1 MKNAFLLLLITLSS
15 LGFAQLPEHFSV
27 SSAEG
32 MLLLPDGDVKGL
44 IIRDF
49 SELPELPVR
58 YKYQFTP
65 LALQDSMAVF
75 ITRTSA
81 YYPDLFLNDDGP
93 KRLDSLLHQVFEEH
107 PEIPSENTF
116 IGGISAS
123 GTRALR
129 YTAYCNAG
137 RSLYGYK
144 MKGCFAVDPPLD
156 LERFFLTSVKILDRN
171 HEISNIWES
180 SLIVETLLTQLGGK
194 PSEKYDDYVDAS
206 VYCYS
211 SADKEQIEPF
221 LETPIMLIHEP
232 DVEWWVENRMAAAV
246 ESNMT
251 DVSAFY
257 VALIGQDHP
266 DATIINTRDLGFD
279 VNGNTKPHSWSIVDE
294 PALIDWIKS
303 KL

>member
-1 MKNAFLLLLITLSS
+1 MKHTILLLALLFSLTSLS
-15 LGFAQLPEHFSV
+15 QNIERYTT

-32 MLLLPDGDVKGL
+32 ILLLPEGEVLGL

-58 YKYQFTP
+58 YTYQFTP

-75 ITRTSA
+75 VTRTSA
-81 YYPDLFLNDDGP
+81 YYPDLYLNDDGP
-93 KRLDSLLHQVFEEH
+93 KRLDSLLHQVFEKH
-107 PEIPSENTF
+107 PEIPSKNTF

-129 YTAYCNAG
+129 YTEYCNSG
-137 RSLYGYK
+137 KSMYGYK

-156 LERFFLTSVKILDRN
+156 LERFFQTCVKILERN
-171 HEISNIWES
+171 HEISNIWECN
-180 SLIVETLLTQLGGK
+180 LITETLLTHLEGT
-194 PSEKYDDYVDAS
+194 PSDQYDKYVDAS
-206 VYCYS
+206 VYNYS
-211 SADKEQIEPF
+211 SPDEPQIAPY

-232 DVEWWVENRMAAAV
+232 DVEWWVENRMAASA

-257 VALIGQDHP
+257 VALVSQGHS
-266 DATIINTRDLGFD
+266 DATLINTRDRGYD
-279 VNGNTKPHSWSIVDE
+279 VNGNRKPHSWSIVNE
-294 PALIDWIKS
+294 PELIDWIKS